1 MTLFRPLPRPAAR
14 LLSALILVAWVAQMG
29 VLARRAW
36 SSSGVALAADLAH
49 YGSSAQWR
57 GIYYRGDKIGFSVGQ
72 TTPTDSGYEMR
83 EDGRLQ
89 MTLLGSSAS
98 VRLTSRA
105 TVDRAFA
112 LQRFSFALD
121 AGTGPT
127 EILGTLDGR
136 RLDLTIKTPSGERKE
151 TRELEE
157 PPALALNLPRV
168 LAARGLQPG
177 QTLQVSVFDPAT
189 LRNAPMTLEV
199 QAREVVRSA
208 GRPVPAFRV
217 EGRLAGITTRTWIT
231 DVGEVVRE
239 ESPMGLIVVR
249 ETPEQAQA
257 LAVPGAVQ
265 TDLLEAAALVPTTPR
280 RIDDP
285 TTVARLKVRIDGLEA
300 LDPADLDG
308 AGQSA
313 GGGTIE
319 VRDPRDLRPGPAPAD
334 LALFLRPEP
343 FLESDAPEILA
354 EAQKAAGSPA
364 PPRLQAERLVR
375 HVHAILE
382 KKPTVSLPS
391 ALEVL
396 KTRIGDCNEHT
407 ALYVA
412 MARSLGLPAR
422 IAVGLV
428 YLRGAF
434 YYHAW
439 PEVWVEESRGRGLW
453 LPVDPTLNQF
463 PADATHVRLTR
474 GGLERQAAILG
485 LVGRARLEILDV
497 ELRPGATPDPRGPGP
512 ERPASARP
520 APAAPGR
527 QRAGL
532 LVFSRAEPRMILV
545 ENLVKTF
552 GSFRAVDGVS
562 LDVAPGEIHGFL
574 GPNGAGKT
582 TTIRM
587 IAGLLKPTAGRV
599 TIDGHDLARE
609 PEAAK
614 ARARLHPRPAV
625 PLREAHRRRVPALPR
640 RPLRHGGR
648 GGRGARGRAARA
660 LRARRPGR
668 TSSSRASPTA

>member
-1 MTLFRPLPRPAAR
+1 
-14 LLSALILVAWVAQMG
+14 MG
-29 VLARRAW
+29 ALARRAW
-36 SSSGVALAADLAH
+36 SSSTVALAADLAH

-89 MTLLGSSAS
+89 MNLLGSSTSA
-98 VRLTSRA
+98 RLTSRA

-136 RLDLTIKTPSGERKE
+136 RLDLTIRTSSGERKE
-151 TRELEE
+151 TRQLEE
-157 PPALALNLPRV
+157 PPALSLNLPRV

-199 QAREVVRSA
+199 QAREVVWAA

-249 ETPEQAQA
+249 ETPGQAQA
-257 LAVPGAVQ
+257 LAVPGSVR

-285 TTVARLKVRIDGLEA
+285 TTVARLQLRIDGLEA

-308 AGQSA
+308 AGQRASGA
-313 GGGTIE
+313 TIE
-319 VRDPRDLRPGPAPAD
+319 VRDARDLQTGPAPDD
-334 LALFLRPEP
+334 LALYLRPEP
-343 FLESDAPEILA
+343 FLESDAPEIIA
-354 EAQKAAGSPA
+354 EAQKAAGTA
-364 PPRLQAERLVR
+364 GPPRLHAERLVR
-375 HVHAILE
+375 YVHAILE
-382 KKPTVSLPS
+382 KKPTLSLPS

-439 PEVWVEESRGRGLW
+439 PEVWVEESGGRGLW

-485 LVGRARLEILDV
+485 LVGHARLEILDV
-497 ELRPGATPDPRGPGP
+497 ELRPGATP
-512 ERPASARP
+512 
-520 APAAPGR
+520 
-527 QRAGL
+527 
-532 LVFSRAEPRMILV
+532 ILV
-545 ENLVKTF
+545 
-552 GSFRAVDGVS
+552 GRAPSDLRP
-562 LDVAPGEIHGFL
+562 LDLP
-574 GPNGAGKT
+574 
-582 TTIRM
+582 
-587 IAGLLKPTAGRV
+587 
-599 TIDGHDLARE
+599 
-609 PEAAK
+609 
-614 ARARLHPRPAV
+614 
-625 PLREAHRRRVPALPR
+625 LPR
-640 RPLRHGGR
+640 RDGSGR
-648 GGRGARGRAARA
+648 GCWSS
-660 LRARRPGR
+660 PGR
-668 TSSSRASPTA
+668 SQE

>member
-1 MTLFRPLPRPAAR
+1 
-14 LLSALILVAWVAQMG
+14 MG
-29 VLARRAW
+29 ALARRAW
-36 SSSGVALAADLAH
+36 SSSAVALAADLAH

-98 VRLTSRA
+98 ARVTSRA
-105 TVDRAFA
+105 TVDRAFV

-136 RLDLTIKTPSGERKE
+136 RLDLTIRTPSGERKE

-157 PPALALNLPRV
+157 PPALSLNLPRV

-199 QAREVVRSA
+199 QAREVVWAA

-217 EGRLAGITTRTWIT
+217 EGRLAGISTRTWIT

-257 LAVPGAVQ
+257 LAVPGAIQ
-265 TDLLEAAALVPTTPR
+265 TDLLEAAALVPATPR

-285 TTVARLKVRIDGLEA
+285 TTVVRLELRINGLEA

-313 GGGTIE
+313 SGGTIE

-334 LALFLRPEP
+334 LALYLRPEP
-343 FLESDAPEILA
+343 FLESDAPEIIA
-354 EAQKAAGSPA
+354 EARKAAGTPA
-364 PPRLQAERLVR
+364 PPRLRAERLVR
-375 HVHAILE
+375 HVHAIVE
-382 KKPTVSLPS
+382 KKPTLSLPS

-422 IAVGLV
+422 VAVGLV

-497 ELRPGATPDPRGPGP
+497 ELRAGATP
-512 ERPASARP
+512 
-520 APAAPGR
+520 
-527 QRAGL
+527 
-532 LVFSRAEPRMILV
+532 ILV
-545 ENLVKTF
+545 
-552 GSFRAVDGVS
+552 GRAPSDLRP
-562 LDVAPGEIHGFL
+562 LDLP
-574 GPNGAGKT
+574 
-582 TTIRM
+582 
-587 IAGLLKPTAGRV
+587 
-599 TIDGHDLARE
+599 
-609 PEAAK
+609 
-614 ARARLHPRPAV
+614 
-625 PLREAHRRRVPALPR
+625 LPR
-640 RPLRHGGR
+640 RDGSGR
-648 GGRGARGRAARA
+648 GCWSS
-660 LRARRPGR
+660 PGR
-668 TSSSRASPTA
+668 SRE

>member
-1 MTLFRPLPRPAAR
+1 VTLFRPLPRPVAR
-14 LLSALILVAWVAQMG
+14 TLSALILVAWVAQMG

-98 VRLTSRA
+98 LRLTSRA

-199 QAREVVRSA
+199 QAREVVQSA

-231 DVGEVVRE
+231 DVGDVVRE

-249 ETPEQAQA
+249 ETPAQAQA
-257 LAVPGAVQ
+257 LAVPGAIQ
-265 TDLLEAAALVPTTPR
+265 TDMLEAAALVPATPR

-313 GGGTIE
+313 SGGTIE
-319 VRDPRDLRPGPAPAD
+319 VRDPRDLRPGPSPAD
-334 LALFLRPEP
+334 LALFLRPEA
-343 FLESDAPEILA
+343 FLESDAPEIIA

-375 HVHAILE
+375 YVHAILE
-382 KKPTVSLPS
+382 KKPTLSLPS

-428 YLRGAF
+428 HLRGAF

-485 LVGRARLEILDV
+485 LVGHARLEILDV
-497 ELRPGATPDPRGPGP
+497 ELRAGAIP
-512 ERPASARP
+512 
-520 APAAPGR
+520 
-527 QRAGL
+527 
-532 LVFSRAEPRMILV
+532 ILV
-545 ENLVKTF
+545 
-552 GSFRAVDGVS
+552 GRAPSDLRP
-562 LDVAPGEIHGFL
+562 LDLP
-574 GPNGAGKT
+574 
-582 TTIRM
+582 
-587 IAGLLKPTAGRV
+587 
-599 TIDGHDLARE
+599 
-609 PEAAK
+609 
-614 ARARLHPRPAV
+614 
-625 PLREAHRRRVPALPR
+625 LPR
-640 RPLRHGGR
+640 RDGSGR
-648 GGRGARGRAARA
+648 GCWSS
-660 LRARRPGR
+660 PGR
-668 TSSSRASPTA
+668 SQE